1 MDENTTTVEIH
12 STPVKVHQSSR
23 KSKGQSRHDRHRCHK
38 SKHKSTENV
47 NLQVTN
53 QNLIET
59 INELKYENYLL
70 NKKLN
75 VSMTSIDSGLSQ
87 NEMLPPFEVNVNSA
101 YQHVKN
107 ENSKL
112 SDELEL
118 LKADYNDMTN
128 YIEKLHH
135 ENKSLN
141 DDVLLLKNLV
151 YKLNVELEKYQAVEP
166 ENKGSDRKTELLPIN
181 YNKNFLKPILPLL
194 KAYSE
199 AIIEKNELIEEF
211 ENEFKRFNLAFNDLL
226 KENEKL
232 YRELERKLSKS
243 DCDALDEVK
252 VLKKD
257 LELAR
262 QENQLLL
269 AQIELGKEKLLE
281 VHSVYRI
288 KVADVWKQKE
298 AINDNL
304 QEQKADLYMMR
315 GKYSVLKQE
324 FERLKIESESRV
336 PLAVHSASIGE
347 CKRLFQDLK
356 NEYESEKQHLNAK
369 IKEQQEIVDKL
380 KKQTSEWSNERN
392 ELEKS
397 NFDQTFENENLKRRI
412 AELESRLA
420 GEERVFDADKDKSE
434 IVETRRLLRYETW
447 SNFFI
452 NGLAEFNRY
461 FSENQIEK

>member
-1 MDENTTTVEIH
+1 MEENTTTVEIH

-23 KSKGQSRHDRHRCHK
+23 KSKSHSRHDRHRCHK
-38 SKHKSTENV
+38 SKYNKPSEAS
-47 NLQVTN
+47 QVTN

-112 SDELEL
+112 LNEMEL
-118 LKADYNDMTN
+118 LKTEFTDLTAYV
-128 YIEKLHH
+128 ERVHE
-135 ENKSLN
+135 ENKNLN
-141 DDVLLLKNLV
+141 EDVLLLKNLV
-151 YKLNVELEKYQAVEP
+151 YKLNVELEKYQGMEP
-166 ENKGSDRKTELLPIN
+166 EAKNGSSRKTELLPLN

-199 AIIEKNELIEEF
+199 TIIEKNELIEEF
-211 ENEFKRFNLAFNDLL
+211 ENEFKKFNVAFNDLL

-257 LELAR
+257 LEMAK

-269 AQIELGKEKLLE
+269 NHIDLEKEKLLE
-281 VHSVYRI
+281 VHSVYRVKGI
-288 KVADVWKQKE
+288 D
-298 AINDNL
+298 
-304 QEQKADLYMMR
+304 
-315 GKYSVLKQE
+315 
-324 FERLKIESESRV
+324 
-336 PLAVHSASIGE
+336 
-347 CKRLFQDLK
+347 
-356 NEYESEKQHLNAK
+356 
-369 IKEQQEIVDKL
+369 IVV
-380 KKQTSEWSNERN
+380 SGRP
-392 ELEKS
+392 
-397 NFDQTFENENLKRRI
+397 
-412 AELESRLA
+412 
-420 GEERVFDADKDKSE
+420 
-434 IVETRRLLRYETW
+434 
-447 SNFFI
+447 
-452 NGLAEFNRY
+452 
-461 FSENQIEK
+461 